1 MLEKRIKD
9 EYKLGQ
15 RQGITELDDY
25 FYMPVRITGS
35 GYNIRKNRDD
45 EIILADRNQ
54 AEFFSPAFIEHCK
67 SLPIIVNHPDDKDML
82 HSENLQDN
90 AIIGNTID
98 AFIKGDELWG
108 IARIYDKTL
117 LSKIAQGLIK
127 STSPGVRIVYANDSD
142 PIVNTEIP
150 YDINHLAF
158 CEKGHWDKDGQ
169 SIGFDNS
176 KHERIHISFNAN
188 DSESL
193 TSKKDFDNL
202 KTKLNKKGEALMQT
216 EKANDI
222 APAVAGALG
231 GAAAAK
237 VTDGELEI
245 KHNTDEPQGEDKVK
259 ANDAYESNENKLKH
273 SVQNSGTPSITRDS
287 DDEGDKGD
295 DKKDDEGEK
304 ANDADITPAVG
315 KSKNLE
321 KAASLM
327 ATASHAGL
335 PSQKDKQEAKEV
347 KAMPEIEEKEEKKQE
362 EKKQEE
368 KKDKA
373 NDEELVDSANET
385 EDDKERESELK
396 EMRKVCDS
404 ADANLGV
411 KMPYITGRQTLRS
424 IAHKFVT
431 ANKGFVDK
439 KYANLALDSYTPE
452 LAKEVLQSTYANIMA
467 KSEVKE
473 PVKQNGYV
481 LQPDGSFVKFD

>member
-1 MLEKRIKD
+1 MLEKKIKD

-25 FYMPVRITGS
+25 FYIPVRITGS
-35 GYNIRKNRDD
+35 GYNLRKNKDD
-45 EIILADRNQ
+45 ELILADRNQ

-67 SLPIIVNHPDDKDML
+67 SLPIIVNHPQNKDML
-82 HSENLQDN
+82 HSQNLNDN

-98 AFIKGDELWG
+98 AWIKGDELWG

-117 LSKIAQGLIK
+117 LDKIANGLIK

-188 DSESL
+188 DSAL
-193 TSKKDFDNL
+193 TNDN
-202 KTKLNKKGEALMQT
+202 KIDKLSPNLTNKKGEALMQT
-216 EKANDI
+216 DNANDI
-222 APAVAGALG
+222 APVVAGALG
-231 GAAAAK
+231 GAVAAK
-237 VTDGELEI
+237 VVDGELEI
-245 KHNTDEPQGEDKVK
+245 KHNADEQKDEK
-259 ANDAYESNENKLKH
+259 AKINDAYESNENKLKH
-273 SVQNSGTPSITRDS
+273 SVQNSGTPSVTRDS
-287 DDEGDKGD
+287 ADED
-295 DKKDDEGEK
+295 KDDEGEK
-304 ANDADITPAVG
+304 ANDADTSIG

-321 KAASLM
+321 KAASIM

-335 PSQKDKQEAKEV
+335 GNQTKTEEAKEE
-347 KAMPEIEEKEEKKQE
+347 KAMPEIKEEKEEKKE
-362 EKKQEE
+362 
-368 KKDKA
+368 KA
-373 NDEELVDSANET
+373 NDEELVDSET
-385 EDDKERESELK
+385 ETDDDKERESELK

-411 KMPYITGRQTLRS
+411 KMPFITGRQTLRS

-452 LAKEVLQSTYANIMA
+452 LAKEVLKNTYANIMA

-481 LQPDGSFVKFD
+481 LQSDGSFIKFD

>member
-1 MLEKRIKD
+1 MLEKKIKD

-25 FYMPVRITGS
+25 FYIPVRITGS
-35 GYNIRKNRDD
+35 GYNLRKNKDD
-45 EIILADRNQ
+45 ELILADRNQ

-67 SLPIIVNHPDDKDML
+67 SLPIIVNHPQNKDML
-82 HSENLQDN
+82 HSQNLNDN

-98 AFIKGDELWG
+98 AWIKGDELWG

-117 LSKIAQGLIK
+117 LDKIANGLIK

-188 DSESL
+188 DSAL
-193 TSKKDFDNL
+193 TNDN
-202 KTKLNKKGEALMQT
+202 KIDKLSPNLTNKKGEALMQT
-216 EKANDI
+216 DNANDI
-222 APAVAGALG
+222 APVAAGALG
-231 GAAAAK
+231 GAVAAK
-237 VTDGELEI
+237 VVDGELEI
-245 KHNTDEPQGEDKVK
+245 KHNADEQKDEK
-259 ANDAYESNENKLKH
+259 AKINDAYESNENKLKH
-273 SVQNSGTPSITRDS
+273 SVQNSGTPSVTRDS
-287 DDEGDKGD
+287 ADED
-295 DKKDDEGEK
+295 KDDEGEK
-304 ANDADITPAVG
+304 ANDADTSIG

-321 KAASLM
+321 KAASIM

-335 PSQKDKQEAKEV
+335 GNQTKTEEAKEE
-347 KAMPEIEEKEEKKQE
+347 KSMPEIKEEKEEKKE
-362 EKKQEE
+362 KQEE
-368 KKDKA
+368 KPEEKKEKA
-373 NDEELVDSANET
+373 NDEELVDSET
-385 EDDKERESELK
+385 ETDDDKERESELK

-411 KMPYITGRQTLRS
+411 KMPFITGRQTLRS

-452 LAKEVLQSTYANIMA
+452 LAKEVLKNTYANIMA

-481 LQPDGSFVKFD
+481 LQSDGSFIKFD

>member
-1 MLEKRIKD
+1 MLEKKIKD

-25 FYMPVRITGS
+25 FYIPVRITGS
-35 GYNIRKNRDD
+35 GYNLRKNRDD
-45 EIILADRNQ
+45 ELILADRNQ

-67 SLPIIVNHPDDKDML
+67 SLPIIVNHPENKDML
-82 HSENLQDN
+82 RSENLNDN

-98 AFIKGDELWG
+98 AWIKGDELWG
-108 IARIYDKTL
+108 IARIYDKSL
-117 LSKIAQGLIK
+117 LEKIASGSIK
-127 STSPGVRIVYANDSD
+127 STSPGVRIIYANDSD
-142 PIVNTEIP
+142 PIINTEIP

-176 KHERIHISFNAN
+176 KHERIRISFNAN
-188 DSESL
+188 DSAL
-193 TSKKDFDNL
+193 TNENKIDTLNEIL
-202 KTKLNKKGEALMQT
+202 TNKKGEALMQT
-216 EKANDI
+216 DNANDI
-222 APAVAGALG
+222 APVVAGALG

-237 VTDGELEI
+237 ATDGELEI
-245 KHNTDEPQGEDKVK
+245 KHNSDEQPEEK
-259 ANDAYESNENKLKH
+259 AKINDAYESNENKLKH
-273 SVQNSGTPSITRDS
+273 SVQNSGTPSVTRDS
-287 DDEGDKGD
+287 ADEDT
-295 DKKDDEGEK
+295 DEGEN
-304 ANDADITPAVG
+304 ANDADTSVG

-321 KAASLM
+321 KAASIM

-335 PSQKDKQEAKEV
+335 GSQAKSEEAKEE
-347 KAMPEIEEKEEKKQE
+347 KAMPEIKDEKEEKKQE
-362 EKKQEE
+362 ENKAEEKQEE
-368 KKDKA
+368 KKEKA
-373 NDEELVDSANET
+373 NDEELVDSET
-385 EDDKERESELK
+385 ETDDDKERESELK

-411 KMPYITGRQTLRS
+411 KMPFITGRQTLRS

-452 LAKEVLQSTYANIMA
+452 LAKEVLKNTYANIMA

-481 LQPDGSFVKFD
+481 LQSDGSFIKFD